1 MAKIQELDELRA
13 TYLNFFASKGHL
25 IHPSASLK
33 SSDPTLMFNVAGMQQ
48 FKPQF
53 QGAPARFEGFE
64 GEWRRVVTS
73 QKCMRAGGKDSDI
86 ENVGRTRRH
95 HTFFEMLGN
104 FSFGDYFKAEAAA
117 WAWEF
122 LTDPAW
128 LGLDPERLHVT
139 VFQDDDEAWD
149 IWTQQVG
156 VPVARMSRWGE
167 DQNFWP
173 ANAVKDG
180 RSGPCGPCSEIFYDR
195 GPDFG
200 SPDETGPNTGSG
212 DRFMEVWN
220 LVFTQFDLVDGEL
233 RPLPMQNIDTG
244 MGFERLAS
252 VVTGAVDA
260 YATELFQPSIR
271 RLVEASGVPYR
282 DLESVPHRIVADHVR
297 SVTMCIADGILPTN
311 DGPGYVIKMLIRRA
325 ARQAWQLG
333 VRRPVLFELVAG
345 VAESMGNAYPE
356 VREQAGRIAAIVQ
369 AEEAQFLE
377 TLEAGIERVQHV
389 LDGLGDEVLPGEVAF
404 DLWQTYGF
412 PLDLTVEMAA
422 ERGLSVDRAGYAAAR
437 ERARTV
443 SRAGGGKAT
452 MFAAVDAL
460 AEVAAAHAPTRFLGF
475 EAESA
480 DATVV
485 GLVAAGGDG
494 DPGTVDRVGE
504 GAAFQLVLDATP
516 CYAEGG
522 GQVGDAG
529 KVTWTDAGG
538 RPGAALLLGT
548 VKGPQGLIV
557 HRAQVARGELRLGQ
571 AVRVLVDPAR
581 RETQKHHTATH
592 LLHAALRR
600 VVGEHVAQAGSLVV
614 PDRLRFDVSHGAPL
628 TPEQLQAV
636 ETMVNGWIQADLPVA
651 WRVVPLAEARAAGA
665 MMLFGEKYG
674 GEVRMVCVGG
684 EGDCGAPATDT
695 RGSGFAGTAVP
706 SSSHGAAPADAR
718 ASGGAGSAKPD
729 PAVSIELCG
738 GTHVAR
744 TGEIGSFL
752 IVAEEAASAGVRRLE
767 ALTGRAA
774 VAHVQQLRAALGA
787 TARALG
793 AKPDELEARV
803 GKLQAELKAAH
814 REVAH
819 LRDKLAASQT
829 GDGPAASEI
838 AGVRTA
844 TLALEGLDAAAL
856 RNAADTLMQRSG
868 ADLVVVGSGLLL
880 VVKASEAAR
889 ARGAQAGRV
898 VKALAER
905 GGGGG
910 GGRPD
915 MAQAGVKDHDGL
927 RSALAALPE
936 VLAQV
941 VQA

>member
-1 MAKIQELDELRA
+1 MASIHELDELRA
-13 TYLNFFASKGHL
+13 TYLRFFESKAHL
-25 IHPSASLK
+25 VHPSASLK
-33 SSDPTLMFNVAGMQQ
+33 SDDPTLMFNVAGMQQ

-117 WAWEF
+117 WAWAF

-139 VFQDDDEAWD
+139 VFKDDDEAWD

-156 VPVARMSRWGE
+156 VPVSRMSRWGE

-195 GPDFG
+195 GPAFG
-200 SPDETGPNTGSG
+200 SADETGPNTGRG
-212 DRFMEVWN
+212 DRFMEIWN
-220 LVFTQFDLVDGEL
+220 LVFTQFDLVDGVL

-244 MGFERLAS
+244 MGFERLAT
-252 VVTGAVDA
+252 VVTGASDA
-260 YATELFQPSIR
+260 YATELFQPVIR

-297 SVTMCIADGILPTN
+297 SVTMCIADGILPAN

-325 ARQAWQLG
+325 ARQTWQMG

-345 VAESMGNAYPE
+345 VAESMGGAYPN
-356 VREQAGRIAAIVQ
+356 VRDQAARIAAIVQ
-369 AEEAQFLE
+369 AEEGQFLE

-389 LDGLGDEVLPGEVAF
+389 LDGLGDEVLPGDVAF

-422 ERGLSVDRAGYAAAR
+422 ERGVVVDTAGYAAAR
-437 ERARTV
+437 ERARQL
-443 SRAGGGKAT
+443 SRAGGGAKGA

-460 AEVAAAHAPTRFLGF
+460 ADIAASHAPTGF
-475 EAESA
+475 VGFDGAEAE
-480 DATVV
+480 ATVV
-485 GLVAAGGDG
+485 GLVAGSGSPEA
-494 DPGTVDRVGE
+494 VDRLGE
-504 GAAFQLVLDATP
+504 GAVAQLVLDQTP

-529 KVTWTDAGG
+529 KVTWRDAAG
-538 RPGAALLLGT
+538 RPGAAVVAGT
-548 VKGPQGLIV
+548 AKGPQGLIV
-557 HRAQVARGELRLGQ
+557 HRIQVARGELRVGQ
-571 AVRVLVDPAR
+571 RVHVAVDPAR

-600 VVGEHVAQAGSLVV
+600 TVGDHVAQAGSLVA
-614 PDRLRFDVSHGAPL
+614 PDRLRFDVSHGAPIA
-628 TPEQLQAV
+628 PEDIVAV
-636 ETMVNGWIQADLPVA
+636 EALVNGWIQADLPVA
-651 WRVVPLAEARAAGA
+651 ARVVSLAEARAAGA

-674 GEVRMVCVGG
+674 AEVRMVAVGDG
-684 EGDCGAPATDT
+684 G
-695 RGSGFAGTAVP
+695 GT
-706 SSSHGAAPADAR
+706 
-718 ASGGAGSAKPD
+718 

-744 TGEIGSFL
+744 TGEIGPFL

-774 VAHVQQLRAALGA
+774 VGHVQGLRATVGA
-787 TARALG
+787 AARALG
-793 AKPDELEARV
+793 AKPEELEARI
-803 GKLQAELKAAH
+803 GKLQGEVRAAA
-814 REVAH
+814 RDAAQ
-819 LRDKLAASQT
+819 LRDKLAAQQ
-829 GDGPAASEI
+829 
-838 AGVRTA
+838 AGGRSDLLEVAGLRAA
-844 TLALEGLDAAAL
+844 TLALDGLDAAAL
-856 RNAADTLMQRSG
+856 RNAADTLMQRSE

-915 MAQAGVKDHDGL
+915 MAQAGVKDPAGL
-927 RSALAALPE
+927 EAAMAGVAE

-941 VQA
+941 VRA

>member
-1 MAKIQELDELRA
+1 MATILELDELREKF
-13 TYLNFFASKGHL
+13 LRFFASKDHL
-25 IHPSASLK
+25 VHPSASLK
-33 SSDPTLMFNVAGMQQ
+33 SNDPTLMFNVAGMQQ

-64 GEWRRVVTS
+64 GEWRRVATS

-117 WAWEF
+117 WAWAF
-122 LTDPAW
+122 LTDPEW

-149 IWTQQVG
+149 IWTKRVG
-156 VPVARMSRWGE
+156 VPESRMSRWGE

-252 VVTGAVDA
+252 VVTGATDA

-271 RLVEASGVPYR
+271 RLVSASGVAYD
-282 DLESVPHRIVADHVR
+282 DLRSVPHRIIADHLR
-297 SVTMCIADGILPTN
+297 AVTMCVADGILPAN

-333 VRRPVLFELVAG
+333 VRRPVLFELVDG
-345 VAESMGNAYPE
+345 VAESMGGAYPN
-356 VREQAGRIAAIVQ
+356 VREAATRIAAIVR
-369 AEEAQFLE
+369 AEESQFLE
-377 TLEAGIERVQHV
+377 TLGAGIERVRDV
-389 LDGLGDEVLPGEVAF
+389 LDNLDGEVLAGEIAF

-412 PLDLTVEMAA
+412 PLDLTVDMAA
-422 ERGLSVDRAGYAAAR
+422 ERGVEVDREGYARAR
-437 ERARTV
+437 EQARSV
-443 SRAGGGKAT
+443 SRAGGAKGAL
-452 MFAAVDAL
+452 FASVDAL
-460 AEVAAAHAPTRFLGF
+460 AEAAAEHAPTRFVGF
-475 EAESA
+475 EQEAA
-480 DATVV
+480 DATVAA
-485 GLVAAGGDG
+485 LVVGDG
-494 DPGTVDRVGE
+494 TVASATE
-504 GAAFQLVLDATP
+504 GAVVQLVLDLTP

-522 GQVGDAG
+522 GQVGDAA
-529 KVTWTDAGG
+529 KVSWTEPSGT
-538 RPGAALLLGT
+538 PGAALVHDT

-557 HRAQVARGELRLGQ
+557 HRAQVARGTLRVGQ
-571 AVRVLVDPAR
+571 TVRIAVDPAR
-581 RETQKHHTATH
+581 RETRKHHTATH

-600 VVGEHVAQAGSLVV
+600 VVGEHVAQAGSLVA
-614 PDRLRFDVSHGAPL
+614 PDRLRFDVSHHAPI
-628 TPEQLQAV
+628 TAEQLQAV
-636 ETMVNGWIQADLPVA
+636 ENLVNGWVQADLPVH
-651 WRVVPLAEARAAGA
+651 WRIAPLDEARAAGA

-674 GEVRMVCVGG
+674 AEVRMVCVGG
-684 EGDCGAPATDT
+684 SAADT
-695 RGSGFAGTAVP
+695 RGTAADTRAPVD
-706 SSSHGAAPADAR
+706 AA
-718 ASGGAGSAKPD
+718 ASRP
-729 PAVSIELCG
+729 VSIELCG
-738 GTHVAR
+738 GTHVDR
-744 TGEIGSFL
+744 TGEIGPFL
-752 IVAEEAASAGVRRLE
+752 VTVEEAASAGVRRLE

-774 VAHVQQLRAALGA
+774 VGHVQQLRDALGA
-787 TARALG
+787 AARTLG
-793 AKPDELEARV
+793 ARPEELEGRV
-803 GKLQAELKAAH
+803 AKLQGELKASQ
-814 REVAH
+814 REVAA
-819 LRDKLAASQT
+819 LRDRLAAAQAGGT
-829 GDGPAASEI
+829 SEVTDV
-838 AGVRTA
+838 AGVRVA
-844 TLALEGLDAAAL
+844 QAALDGLDAAAL

-868 ADLVVVGSGLLL
+868 AELVVVGSGTLL
-880 VVKASEAAR
+880 VVKAAEGAR
-889 ARGAQAGRV
+889 ARGVQAGRV

-915 MAQAGVKDHDGL
+915 MAQAGVKDPAGL
-927 RSALAALPE
+927 QAALAAVPE
-936 VLAQV
+936 VVAQA
-941 VQA
+941 VQG